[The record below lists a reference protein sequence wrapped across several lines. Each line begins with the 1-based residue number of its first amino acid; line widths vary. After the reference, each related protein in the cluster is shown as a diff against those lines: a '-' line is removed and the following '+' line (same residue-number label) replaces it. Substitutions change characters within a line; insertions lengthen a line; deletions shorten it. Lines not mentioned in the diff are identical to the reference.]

1 MMSRLYSASSPGYH
15 HCAVVLRG
23 FAKEGTRQ
31 ASMSTVRGRL
41 VLEDQVLGRCF
52 AESKS
57 GWECEAMK
65 FLIHK

>member
-1 MMSRLYSASSPGYH
+1 MMPRLYSASSSGYH
-15 HCAVVLRG
+15 HSTVVLKG
-23 FAKEGTRQ
+23 FAKEGTRK